1 MKQIIV
7 IAALAALSLA
17 TVDAHAQRKQAQPV
31 KADKLETPWTLE
43 EVKQTWQ
50 PGLQLNIRRIK
61 DTEPEM
67 HTRRTVV
74 ESDDTGPKVMT
85 EVVAE
90 GGCLKY
96 QQQITEHWP
105 EDGLLD
111 FGLKREM
118 VKKPAKKKRS
128 FAFGSLQCWVYSLKE
143 SKNGMKAEIECWY
156 LADKRYAG
164 IMAYTHHLYTSPQ
177 KNVEITIEVTGIR
190 LATDLPV
197 HPAEAEALK
206 NARAKGAEWTYQLS
220 ANGKDNRQMRYTAV
234 SQDEQYFSCTAA
246 ERADKRAEWGQ
257 EAQWNDTVSGHGFAM
272 LPGRMQLRDV
282 DKVKTEKVKLEIGNI
297 ECVILEYRRTDS
309 RNSWMGKLYY
319 PTDPKYGGMPARW
332 VEWEMDPQTGK
343 SKCETRSDLFEFK
356 PAG

>member
-17 TVDAHAQRKQAQPV
+17 TVDTHAQRKKAQPV

-50 PGLQLNIRRIK
+50 PGLQLNIRKNK
-61 DTEPEM
+61 DTEPETHM
-67 HTRRTVV
+67 RRTVV

-96 QQQITEHWP
+96 RQHFTEHWP

-111 FGLKREM
+111 MMFTREM
-118 VKKPAKKKRS
+118 VKKPVKKKRN
-128 FAFGSLQCWVYSLKE
+128 FEFGSRQCWIYSLSN
-143 SKNGMKAEIECWY
+143 SKNGIKAEVECWY
-156 LADKRYAG
+156 LADKEYAG
-164 IMAYTHHLYTSPQ
+164 IMAYAKYLHTAPN
-177 KNVEITIEVTGIR
+177 KNVEITYEVTGIR
-190 LATDLPV
+190 LATELPK
-197 HPAEAEALK
+197 HPAEADALQS
-206 NARAKGAEWTYQLS
+206 ARAKGAQWTYQQS
-220 ANGKDNRQMRYTAV
+220 TDGKHTKQARYTAV
-234 SQDEQYFSCTAA
+234 SQDDEYFSCNVA

-343 SKCETRSDLFEFK
+343 SKCETRGDLIEFK

>member
-1 MKQIIV
+1 MKQIIA

-17 TVDAHAQRKQAQPV
+17 TVDTHAQRKQAQPV

-50 PGLQLNIRRIK
+50 PGLQLNVRTVK
-61 DTEPEM
+61 ETEE
-67 HTRRTVV
+67 HKRRTVV
-74 ESDDTGPKVMT
+74 ESNDTGPKVMT
-85 EVVAE
+85 EIVAE
-90 GGCLKY
+90 GSALKPGSKS
-96 QQQITEHWP
+96 TELWP
-105 EDGLLD
+105 DDGLLD
-111 FGLKREM
+111 LGLQREM

-128 FAFGSLQCWVYSLKE
+128 FAFGSQQCWVYSLKQ
-143 SKNGMKAEIECWY
+143 SMNGIKAEVECWY
-156 LADKRYAG
+156 LADKKYAG
-164 IMAYTHHLYTSPQ
+164 IMAYARHSYTSPQ
-177 KNVEITIEVTGIR
+177 KNAEITIEVTGIR
-190 LATDLPV
+190 LANELPK
-197 HPAEAEALK
+197 HSAGADALQS
-206 NARAKGAEWTYQLS
+206 ARAKGAQWTYQQS
-220 ANGKDNRQMRYTAV
+220 TNGKHTKQARYTAV
-234 SQDEQYFSCTAA
+234 SQDDEYFSCNVA
-246 ERADKRAEWGQ
+246 ERADKRAEWGA
-257 EAQWNDTVSGHGFAM
+257 EAQWNDPLSEQGFAM

-343 SKCETRSDLFEFK
+343 SKCETRGDLIEFK